1 MRKFLL
7 LLLCCGIAL
16 SASPVSVQVN
26 VNTSSIS
33 GTTGNVDFQ
42 FNPGPDVTDPSF
54 VTIDFFEPGGQ
65 LNGVRQISGAVTGV
79 LPGSL
84 RIDNTTPFNDYF
96 EGFTFTNSLS
106 FLVTFDGPA
115 PSGLATTGSSFGF
128 YLYAA
133 DEVTPLLANFPDGA
147 HAIGELSPN
156 GELTFSTPEPA
167 TVGLFGLGYLMIGV
181 RARHKTTAPLR
192 SRLGMRH

>member
-1 MRKFLL
+1 MHKSVL

-26 VNTSSIS
+26 VNTSSVA

-42 FNPGPDVTDPSF
+42 YNPGFGVADPSF
-54 VTIDFFEPGGQ
+54 ITIDFFTPGGQ
-65 LNGVRQISGAVTGV
+65 INGVRQISGDVTGL

-84 RIDNTTPFNDYF
+84 RIGNATNFNDYF

-115 PSGLATTGSSFGF
+115 STGLATSGSLFLFS
-128 YLYAA
+128 LYAA
-133 DEVTPLLANFPDGA
+133 DEVTPLLANFPDLGA
-147 HAIGELSPN
+147 YAAGNVGPN

-167 TVGLFGLGYLMIGV
+167 TIALFGIGLLMIGV
-181 RARHKTTAPLR
+181 KVRTR
-192 SRLGMRH
+192 SYGRKA